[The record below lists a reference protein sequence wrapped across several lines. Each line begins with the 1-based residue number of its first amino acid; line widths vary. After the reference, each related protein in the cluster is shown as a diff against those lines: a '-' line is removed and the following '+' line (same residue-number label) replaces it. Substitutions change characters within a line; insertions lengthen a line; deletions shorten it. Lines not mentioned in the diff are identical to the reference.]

1 MLDVPVVVLAQSHG
15 VLLVWLKVVVSVP
28 MDRERLP
35 AGLARDDHETEMD
48 GKSARTSERKV
59 GVAAEPVV
67 GPARTRF
74 AL

>member
-1 MLDVPVVVLAQSHG
+1 MLDVLVVVLAQSHG

-28 MDRERLP
+28 MDSVRLP
-35 AGLARDDHETEMD
+35 AGLARDDHGMD

-59 GVAAEPVV
+59 GVAAEPVA